1 MKLVKLPGTNLWVNP
16 EYVTSVQDMPVLTSE
31 RNVNRHNIVG
41 RKRVEVEYE
50 GNAGYRT
57 RHVELLDCTAAEIAA
72 LLTGANYDQPRN

>member
-16 EYVTSVQDMPVLTSE
+16 EYVTSVHDIPVLTAE
-31 RNVNRHNIVG
+31 RNINRHDMIG

-57 RHVELLDCTAAEIAA
+57 RSVELLDCTAAEIAT
-72 LLTGANYDQPRN
+72 LLMG